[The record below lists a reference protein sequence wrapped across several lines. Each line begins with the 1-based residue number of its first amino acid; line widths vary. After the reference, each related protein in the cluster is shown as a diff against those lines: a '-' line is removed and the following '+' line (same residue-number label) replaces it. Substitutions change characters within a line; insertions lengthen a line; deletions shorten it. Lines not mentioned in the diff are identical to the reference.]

1 MKPEPEPEW
10 SEAERFVWE
19 KTRAGEEADFNSRE
33 NKGIDPK
40 SPDGWDGRRISSEF
54 LETILFEKSFQ
65 EAVTRKGVRIIG
77 ACFPEKI
84 DLEDGYLPWSLWL
97 EHSRFENGL
106 NMRGLQAEKW
116 VSLEGSVVKGQLNL
130 ASASIGG
137 NLVMEA
143 GATFEEVDLRGA
155 QIEGHLVMKSA
166 TVTGKLDLDS
176 ASIRGALLMAEGA
189 TFKEV
194 ILRGAQIK
202 SQLAMIGARVT
213 DTLNMDSVSIGDA
226 LLMDGAIFK
235 KEVILRGAQI
245 KGQLVMSGTRVT
257 GRLNMDSA
265 SIGDAL
271 LMAGAIFKKE
281 VILRGAQITGQLS
294 MIDATV
300 KGTLDMASAS
310 IGDALL
316 MAKGATFKKVIL
328 RGAQIK
334 GQLAMRDAT
343 VTGTLDMA
351 SASVGGALLMDCA
364 TFAEVMLRGAQIGD
378 QISLI
383 GARVKGKLEMDSVS
397 VGSAL
402 LMGSATFAEV
412 ILRGA
417 QIKGQ
422 LAMRDATVTGTLD
435 MTSAS
440 VGNSLLMD
448 GSTFTDVDLGFVTIG
463 SMLNLTDGTFKTL
476 DLTRTT
482 VEGELRLVTDN
493 KSVKWWSDDGVNE
506 IQFNL
511 HNTQVGTLVDSP
523 KSWPD
528 KIELEGF
535 TYRQLGGVNMHE
547 RPARDFIEWLG
558 RDETFSFQ
566 PYQQLTTVLRNA
578 DKSSTADRVLFAGK
592 ERERQNAKSRREY
605 LWLSVLR
612 YCFGYRISSYILR
625 PILVLGLIVTLIGW
639 SVLWLTDEDRKHE
652 KTATVGEERTVG
664 RIGLGFSLD
673 YLLPV
678 VQLREDHYKVNLT
691 SCFASVYFSYIH
703 QIVGYILVFF
713 VIAALTGIT
722 NPSNGRGPPG

>member
-1 MKPEPEPEW
+1 MKPEPEW

-19 KTRAGEEADFNSRE
+19 KTCAGEVADLNSRE
-33 NKGIDPK
+33 NKGLDPK
-40 SPDGWDGRRISSEF
+40 SPDGWDGRCISSEF
-54 LETILFEKSFQ
+54 LETILFEKSFR

-84 DLEDGYLPWSLWL
+84 DLEDGYLPWPLWL

-245 KGQLVMSGTRVT
+245 KGQL
-257 GRLNMDSA
+257 
-265 SIGDAL
+265 
-271 LMAGAIFKKE
+271 
-281 VILRGAQITGQLS
+281 
-294 MIDATV
+294 
-300 KGTLDMASAS
+300 
-310 IGDALL
+310 
-316 MAKGATFKKVIL
+316 
-328 RGAQIK
+328 
-334 GQLAMRDAT
+334 AMRDAT

-463 SMLNLTDGTFKTL
+463 SMLNLTGGTFKTL

-664 RIGLGFSLD
+664 KIGFLFSLD

-678 VQLREDHYKVNLT
+678 VRLREAHYTKVDL
-691 SCFASVYFSYIH
+691 SPCVRIYFYVH
-703 QIVGYILVFF
+703 QIVGYILVSLL
-713 VIAALTGIT
+713 IAVFSGIT
-722 NPSNGRGPPG
+722 KPINWRGPPG